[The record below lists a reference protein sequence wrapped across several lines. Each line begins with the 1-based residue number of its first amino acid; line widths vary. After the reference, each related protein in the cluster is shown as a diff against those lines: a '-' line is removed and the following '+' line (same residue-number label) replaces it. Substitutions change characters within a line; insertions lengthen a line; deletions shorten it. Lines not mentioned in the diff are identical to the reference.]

1 MISSVKP
8 EKNDYPW
15 DPQKGVNVQKVVV
28 SQRLEQNVVLVL
40 AGLGIKAG
48 LCQQVGHCS
57 EVFFNTGL
65 TVCTKL
71 CLLS

>member
-8 EKNDYPW
+8 GKNDYPW

-40 AGLGIKAG
+40 AGFGIQAG
-48 LCQQVGHCS
+48 LC
-57 EVFFNTGL
+57 
-65 TVCTKL
+65 
-71 CLLS
+71 